1 MTASPRDPLTIVVT
15 TPRSDTVEIR
25 LDGEMDDET
34 SYEVVDTVRQLLRT
48 HRGVSRLELHCG
60 PTMTGGDPT
69 SLAALLMIRRLAE
82 ADDVRVILTGR
93 QPLSGDG
100 GPG

>member
-1 MTASPRDPLTIVVT
+1 MTSSPPDPLTIVVT

-34 SYEVVDTVRQLLRT
+34 SYEVVDTVRQLLRA

-60 PTMTGGDPT
+60 PSMAGDPT
-69 SLAALLMIRRLAE
+69 GLAALLMIRRLAE
-82 ADDVRVILTGR
+82 ADDVDLILTG
-93 QPLSGDG
+93 QAGL
-100 GPG
+100 

>member
-1 MTASPRDPLTIVVT
+1 MTSSPPDPLTIVVT

-25 LDGEMDDET
+25 LDGPMDDET

-60 PTMTGGDPT
+60 PTMTGDDPA

-82 ADDVRVILTGR
+82 ADDVRVILTGH
-93 QPLSGDG
+93 QPPGDG

>member
-1 MTASPRDPLTIVVT
+1 MTSSPSDPLTIVVT

-25 LDGEMDDET
+25 LDGAMDDET

-60 PTMTGGDPT
+60 PAMTRDDPT

-82 ADDVRVILTGR
+82 ADDVRVILTGH
-93 QPLSGDG
+93 QPLPGDG

>member
-1 MTASPRDPLTIVVT
+1 MTSSPPDPLTIVVT

-34 SYEVVDTVRQLLRT
+34 SYEVVDTVRQLLRA

-60 PTMTGGDPT
+60 PGMAGDPT
-69 SLAALLMIRRLAE
+69 ELAALLMIRRLAE
-82 ADDVRVILTGR
+82 ADDVHLVLTG
-93 QPLSGDG
+93 QAGL
-100 GPG
+100 

>member
-1 MTASPRDPLTIVVT
+1 MTSSPPDPLTIIVT

-60 PTMTGGDPT
+60 PTMAGDPAST
-69 SLAALLMIRRLAE
+69 AALLMIRRLAE
-82 ADDVRVILTGR
+82 ADDVRLIVTGR
-93 QPLSGDG
+93 TGL
-100 GPG
+100 

>member
-1 MTASPRDPLTIVVT
+1 MTPSSPDPLTIIVT
-15 TPRSDTVEIR
+15 TPRSDTVEVR

-34 SYEVVDTVRQLLRT
+34 SYEVVDTVRQLLRV

-60 PTMTGGDPT
+60 PAMTGDSTG
-69 SLAALLMIRRLAE
+69 LAALLIIRRLAE
-82 ADDVRVILTGR
+82 ADDVRLILTGR
-93 QPLSGDG
+93 HTPTGEG